1 MNVHRYELI
10 RLARV
15 RIAYLDPGLHLV
27 STLHSLGFF
36 LHPDSSVHLC
46 SPALALAHSNS
57 RPDSSIHPCSLG
69 GKCPHS
75 LGFFLCPDSSIHLCS
90 PALALAHSNS
100 RPDSSVHPCSLGG
113 KCPHSLG
120 FFLRPDLSIH
130 LCSPALTLTHLD
142 PFCILPCLS
151 MRALQEVS
159 ASLTQILSVS

>member
-75 LGFFLCPDSSIHLCS
+75 LGFFL
-90 PALALAHSNS
+90 
-100 RPDSSVHPCSLGG
+100 
-113 KCPHSLG
+113 
-120 FFLRPDLSIH
+120 RPDLSIH